1 MSGAQPLRH
10 ALLSELGVDHGFG
23 LRGCA
28 EPADLRRPRQVH
40 GVAVVSAEQ
49 CAGSDPAPEA
59 DAVVSEAAG
68 VRIAVVTADCLP
80 ILLAGNRGRAVAAIH
95 AGWRGLASGVVDAGL
110 TALRQRL
117 GRSEGITAVIGP
129 HIGKCCY
136 EVDEPVLSALAQR
149 FSEVLPRASTRTRPG
164 HAQLDLGRLARE
176 ALRAAGVERE
186 RIGLLEG
193 ACTACDAER
202 FYSYRRD
209 GPETGRLVH
218 FISAGRSRAEG

>member
-1 MSGAQPLRH
+1 VSDAQPLRH

-28 EPADLRRPRQVH
+28 ELADLRRPRQVH

-49 CAGSDPAPEA
+49 CAGNDPAPEA
-59 DAVVSEAAG
+59 DAVVSEAVG

-80 ILLAGNRGRAVAAIH
+80 ILLAGDRGRAVAAIH

-110 TALRQRL
+110 TALRERL

-149 FSEVLPRASTRTRPG
+149 FSGVLTRASTRTRPG
-164 HAQLDLGRLARE
+164 HAQIDLGLIARE

-218 FISAGRSRAEG
+218 FISAGRSKAEG